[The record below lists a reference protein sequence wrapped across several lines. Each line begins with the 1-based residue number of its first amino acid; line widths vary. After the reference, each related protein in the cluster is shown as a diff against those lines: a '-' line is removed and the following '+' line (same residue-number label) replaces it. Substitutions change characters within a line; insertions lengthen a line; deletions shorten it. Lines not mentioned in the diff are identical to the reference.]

1 MVGRNANWSEET
13 VQQRGH
19 IFKRTDSIRRL
30 MDGTKKTDTHK
41 LTNTQT
47 RQTQRHNQQH
57 QAQGTGIDSP
67 CELLEETQD

>member
-1 MVGRNANWSEET
+1 
-13 VQQRGH
+13 
-19 IFKRTDSIRRL
+19 

-67 CELLEETQD
+67 CELLEETQDW